1 MIQHF
6 DKIEKLGV
14 FSNYKKP
21 PGMEPFQRFN
31 LIYGLNGSG
40 KTTLS
45 RFFADLNEGQANGFP
60 ELKYKIKT
68 EDGDYHQ
75 GKPYP
80 RKIRVFNAEYVDAN
94 IGQLEGTLNPI
105 YVIGADNK
113 SLAISVKFDEDRLST
128 LTQELTDKRANLAKL
143 DTQKGKIFTEV
154 ARKIT
159 EAAKGVVTRTY
170 NKRNA
175 EMAYDKLTTVA

>member
-6 DKIEKLGV
+6 EKIEKLGV

-21 PGMEPFQRFN
+21 TGMDPFQRFN

-45 RFFADLNEGQANGFP
+45 RFFADLNHGYADGFP

-68 EDGDYHQ
+68 VDGDFQQ
-75 GKPYP
+75 GKPYT
-80 RKIRVFNAEYVDAN
+80 RKIRVFNTEYVDAN

-105 YVIGADNK
+105 YVIGAENKALAETVDADEKRLFQLIDNRDAHK
-113 SLAISVKFDEDRLST
+113 VEH
-128 LTQELTDKRANLAKL
+128 AKL
-143 DTQKGKIFTEV
+143 LK
-154 ARKIT
+154 
-159 EAAKGVVTRTY
+159 
-170 NKRNA
+170 KRVRFLR
-175 EMAYDKLTTVA
+175 M